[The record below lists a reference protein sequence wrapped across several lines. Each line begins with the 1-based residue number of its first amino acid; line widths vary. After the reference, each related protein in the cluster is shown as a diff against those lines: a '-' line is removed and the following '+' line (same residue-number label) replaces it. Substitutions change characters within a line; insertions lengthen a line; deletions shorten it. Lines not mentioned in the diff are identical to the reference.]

1 MTEGTSAVG
10 RVGFHVRHYR
20 HGRSG
25 AKADRAGLLRESMRD
40 LDPAAAAFFASE
52 NPNIVEEDT
61 PANITRVNDG
71 RGGWTRPGSI
81 KDVIRYGDRRAR
93 AVTRKI
99 SEQSSTISTIV
110 VHLPKTMCRE
120 VPGFYPGEGGGPRR
134 SRWVAADEDEMKR
147 FFDQVLDYFGS
158 DVLSG
163 GQAAIHGYS
172 INVDESTPHIQILC
186 DNLGPGGKDGGLRVD
201 FSRNWTTHRDVVDE
215 SGKQINGRK
224 KMANYQ
230 ENLRRRMVKAGFPV
244 TMEKSERAGE
254 DLSLE
259 AYGRLRDQQR
269 RIEDERNRLVQ
280 AEAGLREKLAA
291 ERREMDE
298 KRREQEEQA
307 ARLKDQAEELD
318 RLRRQFYGDKVNRQ
332 KADQLQEN
340 TPEIRLDQPKYDPF
354 STGSGFG
361 LLGGDS
367 VGRPRKDD
375 GGLSL

>member
-1 MTEGTSAVG
+1 MTEGTSVVG

-71 RGGWTRPGSI
+71 RGGWTRPDSI
-81 KDVIRYGDRRAR
+81 KDVIRYGDRRAK

-120 VPGFYPGEGGGPRR
+120 VPGFYPGEDGGPRR

-230 ENLRRRMVKAGFPV
+230 ENLRRRMVKMGFPV
-244 TMEKSERAGE
+244 TLEKSERAGE

-269 RIEDERNRLVQ
+269 RIEDGRNRLVQ
-280 AEAGLREKLAA
+280 AQFHLREKLAA
-291 ERREMDE
+291 ERREIDE
-298 KRREQEEQA
+298 KRREQEERA
-307 ARLKDQAEELD
+307 TELKKQAEELE
-318 RLRRQFYGDKVNRQ
+318 RRRRQFYGDQVARQ
-332 KADQLQEN
+332 RDSQLPKN
-340 TPEIRLDQPKYDPF
+340 TPEKGLGQPKHDPF
-354 STGSGFG
+354 GSGSGFG
-361 LLGGDS
+361 FLGAEPVDRG
-367 VGRPRKDD
+367 RKDD
-375 GGLSL
+375 EGLSF